1 MARARVYTACV
12 DCLKDPRLYER
23 AREILPP
30 QRRESADRMKVE
42 SGKRLSAGAGLL
54 LMGALADYICARQ
67 CGDCALPDH
76 KSVQPGCEGNRYS
89 DCCSDINHGIDSD
102 PASGFDPDFGV
113 NVGGDHG
120 FDSEIS
126 FGAGVDFGSLR
137 FELGEQGKPYL
148 PDYPGVHFNLSHS
161 GSRVMCIVAP
171 GEAGCDVEVVQSRH
185 VDYVIRCLTESEQRL
200 ARASIVDFFRIW
212 TLKESILKLSGKG
225 LLIPLNSFEVTL
237 DPPGMQQSFI
247 PGVVR
252 LKEYDLCRREQD
264 DVFRREQD
272 DVSRQGQDDVRGQEQ
287 YCCSCAVGEG
297 VELPEEM
304 IQVDLRQVL
313 ATFA

>member
-1 MARARVYTACV
+1 
-12 DCLKDPRLYER
+12 
-23 AREILPP
+23 
-30 QRRESADRMKVE
+30 
-42 SGKRLSAGAGLL
+42 
-54 LMGALADYICARQ
+54 
-67 CGDCALPDH
+67 
-76 KSVQPGCEGNRYS
+76 
-89 DCCSDINHGIDSD
+89 
-102 PASGFDPDFGV
+102 
-113 NVGGDHG
+113 
-120 FDSEIS
+120 
-126 FGAGVDFGSLR
+126 
-137 FELGEQGKPYL
+137 
-148 PDYPGVHFNLSHS
+148 
-161 GSRVMCIVAP
+161 MCIVAP
-171 GEAGCDVEVVQSRH
+171 GEASCDVEVVQSRH

-252 LKEYDLCRREQD
+252 LKEYDLFRREQD
-264 DVFRREQD
+264 DVFRRE
-272 DVSRQGQDDVRGQEQ
+272 QDDVRGQEQ